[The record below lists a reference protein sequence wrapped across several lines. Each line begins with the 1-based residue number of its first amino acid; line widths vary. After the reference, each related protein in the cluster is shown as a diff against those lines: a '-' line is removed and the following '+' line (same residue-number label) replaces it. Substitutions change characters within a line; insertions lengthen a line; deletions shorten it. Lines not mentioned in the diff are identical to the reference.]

1 MTKPYSEDLRIR
13 AVEAVANG
21 MSRRQVAKLFKVGA
35 SSVIRWT
42 DQHERTGRVAAKPM
56 GGSRGTS
63 IEGAD
68 GMWLLRRIEAQSDLT
83 LEEMRRELA
92 DQRNLSVGHGSV
104 WRFCDREK
112 LSLKK
117 KPAGRPTRQA
127 RRR

>member
-35 SSVIRWT
+35 SSVIRWV
-42 DQHERTGRVAAKPM
+42 DQHEQTGGVAAKPM

-63 IEGAD
+63 IDGAD
-68 GMWLLRRIEAQSDLT
+68 RVWLLRRIEAEPDLT

-92 DQRNLSVGHGSV
+92 DQRKLSVGHGSV
-104 WRFCDREK
+104 WRFCDRER
-112 LSLKK
+112 LSFKK
-117 KPAGRPTRQA
+117 NSARRPTRQA

>member
-1 MTKPYSEDLRIR
+1 MAKPYSEDLRIR

-21 MSRRQVAKLFKVGA
+21 MSRRQAAKVFKVGA

-42 DQHERTGRVAAKPM
+42 ELHEQTGTVAAKPM

-63 IEGAD
+63 IEGSD
-68 GMWLLRRIEAQSDLT
+68 RQWLLRLIASQPDLT

-92 DQRNLSVGHGSV
+92 EQRSLAVGHGSV
-104 WRFCDREK
+104 WRFCEREQ
-112 LSLKK
+112 LSFKK
-117 KPAGRPTRQA
+117 KSTRHAARQA

>member
-1 MTKPYSEDLRIR
+1 
-13 AVEAVANG
+13 
-21 MSRRQVAKLFKVGA
+21 
-35 SSVIRWT
+35 
-42 DQHERTGRVAAKPM
+42 
-56 GGSRGTS
+56 
-63 IEGAD
+63 
-68 GMWLLRRIEAQSDLT
+68 
-83 LEEMRRELA
+83 MRRELA